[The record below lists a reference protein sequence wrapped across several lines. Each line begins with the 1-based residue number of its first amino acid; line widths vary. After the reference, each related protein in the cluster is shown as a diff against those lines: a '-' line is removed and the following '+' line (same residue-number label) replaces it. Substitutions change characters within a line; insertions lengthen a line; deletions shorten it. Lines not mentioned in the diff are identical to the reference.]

1 VAKANLGAKRIC
13 PQTGKKFYDL
23 NKDPIVSPFT
33 GMEYPLSCFEEG
45 AVVPDAAPGKDIGP
59 GTEDDTEENPARMRP
74 RTMIPCWM
82 KSQSKW
88 EVKMTMTIHPRF
100 ALCLLKRTLRV
111 SPRMRMCF
119 STVTAKTM
127 MMILTL
133 TAKAKNDLKEP
144 YR

>member
-59 GTEDDTEENPARMRP
+59 GTEDDAEENSREDETENDDSMLDEEPIEIGSEDDDDDSPPVRTVSTEENLEGF
-74 RTMIPCWM
+74 
-82 KSQSKW
+82 S
-88 EVKMTMTIHPRF
+88 EDEDEDEDV
-100 ALCLLKRTLRV
+100 LLDSDGKDDDDD
-111 SPRMRMCF
+111 P
-119 STVTAKTM
+119 
-127 MMILTL
+127 
-133 TAKAKNDLKEP
+133 DLDSEGEK
-144 YR
+144 